1 MQDAGTQGGFWFW
14 GSLGLVVAGNVAY
27 HLGLKQMPRDVHPLA
42 PLVVLFLTAAATAL
56 VAFFVVAR
64 GASLPDELRKLDSTP
79 FVVGFAI
86 VAIELGFVLAYRA
99 GWRISAASLTAN
111 LVIAAALV
119 AIGVLAYGEKLTP
132 SRAGGL
138 ALCAAGL
145 WLLNRD

>member
-1 MQDAGTQGGFWFW
+1 MHDAGTQGGFWFW

-27 HLGLKQMPRDVHPLA
+27 HLGLKQVPRDVHPLA

-56 VAFFVVAR
+56 VAFPLVAR
-64 GASLPDELRKLDSTP
+64 GVSLPGEIRKLDWTP
-79 FVVGFAI
+79 FVVGVAI
-86 VAIELGFVLAYRA
+86 VAIELGFVIAYRS

-111 LVIAAALV
+111 IVIAAALV

-145 WLLNRD
+145 WLLNRE